1 MPFVLIIHEVE
12 DYVAWKV
19 IFDEAADMRKRAGE
33 VSFQV
38 LSFEAD
44 PNRVVHFSRWRSLDQ
59 ARRFFESAEVTEIR
73 RKAGVG
79 APEFLYL
86 NELERGDCSAFEHQ
100 SGASS

>member
-12 DYVAWKV
+12 NYLAWKK
-19 IFDEAADMRKRAGE
+19 IFDEAADVRSQAGE
-33 VSFQV
+33 LSFQV
-38 LSFEAD
+38 LSLEAD
-44 PNRVVHFSRWRSLDQ
+44 ANSIVHFSRWRGLDQ

-73 RKAGVG
+73 RKAGVR

-100 SGASS
+100 CGASS